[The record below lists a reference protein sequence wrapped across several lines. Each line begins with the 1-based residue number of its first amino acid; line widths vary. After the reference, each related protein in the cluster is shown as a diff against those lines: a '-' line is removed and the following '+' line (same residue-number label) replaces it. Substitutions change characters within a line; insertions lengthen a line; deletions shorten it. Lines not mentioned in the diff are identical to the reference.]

1 MTGAKPIGDESG
13 TTLVELMVGLA
24 AGMVVLMALT
34 LTIIVTLHGS
44 ARVSARV
51 EATQQAR
58 LVVTRVMEELHSA
71 CVAPKVTPVLPES
84 TGTSLS
90 FIHAEGEEKAAVAP
104 TPTKT
109 VITLENGS
117 LFRTDYEAT
126 GALPTTGG
134 AAPRWTFAETGTT
147 RKLLDNVAPIAPSS
161 SIFGYYRYL
170 DGSLSSTPQ
179 ATPLEEGA
187 LETIQ
192 VQVALNA
199 APGRTPV
206 ADAGADAGVR
216 DSAVLRLTPPSYNE
230 TTAVLPC
237 Q

>member
-1 MTGAKPIGDESG
+1 MGRMEQIGSERG

-34 LTIIVTLHGS
+34 LTIMVTLHGS

-58 LVVTRVMEELHSA
+58 LVVTRVIEELHSA
-71 CVAPKVTPVLPES
+71 CVAPKVAPVLPES

-90 FIHAEGEEKAAVAP
+90 FIHADGAEREAVAP
-104 TPTKT
+104 TPVKT
-109 VITLENGS
+109 VIALEEGD

-126 GALPTTGG
+126 GGSSPD
-134 AAPRWTFAETGTT
+134 WTFAESGTT
-147 RKLLDNVAPIAPSS
+147 RKLLGDVAPIAPSG
-161 SIFGYYRYL
+161 SIFGYYRYVG
-170 DGSLSSTPQ
+170 GSLSSTPQ
-179 ATPLEEGA
+179 ATPLEAGA
-187 LETIQ
+187 AETIQ
-192 VQVALNA
+192 VQVALDV

-230 TTAVLPC
+230 TTTALPC